1 MTASV
6 KMFFQISQDLL
17 PTPVKCHYTFNLRDP
32 AKMVQGMLMVDVKS
46 SLQHE
51 KESLQTQRPL
61 TFYLLVYPGLPVNIL
76 DAAMVSARIYY
87 VNTAGDLLSC

>member
-1 MTASV
+1 MTATV

-51 KESLQTQRPL
+51 KE
-61 TFYLLVYPGLPVNIL
+61 TFKAFKESRSKPFVKN
-76 DAAMVSARIYY
+76 MSS
-87 VNTAGDLLSC
+87 T